1 MYFPPTFLVYFET
14 NLITVFFLPFSSL
27 QMLPIPL
34 STLLIIHISFHQYL
48 INILIFNQMLI
59 CAYMYLHIHTHI
71 CSMYV
76 CIFLTV
82 TCWIH
87 QLLLLCMFSRLF
99 GSRQPVGLLLPGK
112 DHFYSQLLSAAC
124 SSLCWVEAPWAFPCL
139 F

>member
-76 CIFLTV
+76 CMYIPNCDLLNPSIV
-82 TCWIH
+82 TFMYVFKVVWK
-87 QLLLLCMFSRLF
+87 QTTNWYASPWE
-99 GSRQPVGLLLPGK
+99 GPLLLPA
-112 DHFYSQLLSAAC
+112 SLS
-124 SSLCWVEAPWAFPCL
+124 CL
-139 F
+139 